1 MGRLA
6 LRILL
11 IAGLLVDFLFI
22 LAGIS
27 LIIHPEGQTSSAGVA
42 LILILFVAIAVALVF
57 GIKATFKKN
66 GSTDKPSTP
75 MVSPAPAENA
85 PHDPAVFDAVKTL
98 ADPTNA
104 SPMTQSEP
112 QSNMRFM
119 PAPDSSVPSA
129 PEMPVAPTVAP
140 AGTPSRAESY
150 ATPPASP
157 LRNHFHSLTQSMKQ
171 ASRTP
176 ANRGHMKGREW
187 VPPLPT
193 NVALEPWGRCHDVI
207 DVVGE
212 NYRKGV
218 FSQIMGREPGFHT
231 EQGATITD
239 PATLVFDGENP
250 FSKSHLAI
258 AVYIRGAH
266 VGYIPEDLTRVWGVA
281 LRDLSNEG
289 FDLRVKARTW
299 ARADG
304 YGEHAAVT
312 VYLPAAD
319 ALRPSN
325 GLPDAPHVIIPAGRK
340 RQVSG
345 EENHMDALSPFIV
358 PGGTNHVSVVLRSIT
373 EVRPRSTA
381 ELVQVELGGKRV
393 GRLTDVQSKNLL
405 PLVKYIEARGKLPV
419 ARADIIGTTLKADV
433 VIMCADASEVDH
445 AWLESLGP
453 EIKKPTEVIPGPDWD
468 WDDDPEPVDEAVLRV
483 RREREVREARQ
494 GRASA
499 EEESQDPGDYE

>member
-1 MGRLA
+1 MGRLV

-11 IAGLLVDFLFI
+11 IAGLFVDFLFI

-66 GSTDKPSTP
+66 GSTDKPSNA
-75 MVSPAPAENA
+75 MVSPALAENA

-104 SPMTQSEP
+104 SSMTQSEP

-119 PAPDSSVPSA
+119 PAPDSSVPSV

-140 AGTPSRAESY
+140 AGTPSRVESC
-150 ATPPASP
+150 ATPPASA

-193 NVALEPWGRCHDVI
+193 NVALEPWGRCHDMI
-207 DVVGE
+207 GVVGE

-231 EQGATITD
+231 EQGATISD

-266 VGYIPEDLTRVWGVA
+266 VGYIPEDFTRVWGVS
-281 LRDLSNEG
+281 LRDLATRG
-289 FDLRVKARTW
+289 YDLQVRARTW
-299 ARADG
+299 AVNDT
-304 YGEHAAVT
+304 YGENARVM
-312 VYLPAAD
+312 VYMPDAD
-319 ALRPSN
+319 AIFPGN
-325 GLPDAPHVIIPAGRK
+325 QLPDAPYALIPVGKK

-345 EENHMDALSPFIV
+345 EENHMDVLAPSVIS
-358 PGGTNHVSVVLRSIT
+358 GGTNHVAVVLRSVT
-373 EVRPRSTA
+373 EIRPRSTV
-381 ELVQVELGGKRV
+381 ELVQVELDGKRV
-393 GRLTDVQSKNLL
+393 GRMTDLQSKNLL

-468 WDDDPEPVDEAVLRV
+468 WDDDPESVDEAVLRV
-483 RREREVREARQ
+483 RREREVREAHQ
-494 GRASA
+494 GRANSG
-499 EEESQDPGDYE
+499 EESQDPGDYE